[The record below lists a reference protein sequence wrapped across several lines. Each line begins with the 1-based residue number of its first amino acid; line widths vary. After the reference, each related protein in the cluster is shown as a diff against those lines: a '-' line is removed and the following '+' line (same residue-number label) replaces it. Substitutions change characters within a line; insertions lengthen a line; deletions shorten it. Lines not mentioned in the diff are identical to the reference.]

1 VVPAADP
8 ASAAHTTYAWVGPWV
23 TDGVVP
29 VPGLAARIDGHARD
43 LSATKGCATPVPDTV
58 PAESQIPIECT
69 SVLT

>member
-1 VVPAADP
+1 
-8 ASAAHTTYAWVGPWV
+8 V

-29 VPGLAARIDGHARD
+29 VPGLAERIAGHVGTFR
-43 LSATKGCATPVPDTV
+43 TTNGCATPVPDTD